1 METDNQE
8 AKMTS
13 SAQSSVRDYQLR
25 PFQKA
30 AHSVGMMNP
39 GPERSGAP
47 APPAPALIHQKSNS
61 GIDLPAT
68 ELKPDEKTR
77 LAVAGMIEQMP
88 GRLRKKMFAL
98 RSRIEWLV
106 HEYGVEHVGLQTLTI
121 RENIT
126 DRKEFNKRFK
136 SLSTNVFPKIYG
148 DWIRVFERQQR
159 GAWHAH
165 VVVATKQDIRTECD
179 VAALNQLL
187 KDNKDRKITKAI
199 YYAGIHRL
207 ASPNLRAIW
216 KEFRRLCG
224 IREFKERRKAK
235 GKRYYKF
242 DACHLMPIISSPQA
256 MAMYVSKY
264 ISKGFENRRPE
275 DKGVRLVG
283 CSKRVSQVCSERFS
297 WVDGAGSLWRTKL
310 GILAG
315 MLHFACSDD
324 FARKLGPKW
333 AYHLRPAIDLL
344 VLPYYASMKLAR
356 ADGWDLVSTSDGSP
370 WPWSDLDLPKAEVQQ
385 SRIQAFNLARQL
397 IERRNGKPRRKSRA
411 ETGWAPERW
420 ECKPRR
426 PRVYKYFKPPAKERV
441 LCQGELLT
449 FDVPQFVKD

>member
-1 METDNQE
+1 MDTNNPEPKNPQPAGPAARFYDL
-8 AKMTS
+8 KPFVKP
-13 SAQSSVRDYQLR
+13 AQAPV
-25 PFQKA
+25 
-30 AHSVGMMNP
+30 MNP
-39 GPERSGAP
+39 GPGRSGAS

-61 GIDLPAT
+61 GIESPAT
-68 ELKPDEKTR
+68 EAKPDEKTR
-77 LAVAGMIEQMP
+77 VAVAAMIEQMP

-98 RSRIEWLV
+98 RRRIEWLV
-106 HEYGVEHVGLQTLTI
+106 QEYGIEHVGLQTLTI

-136 SLSTNVFPKIYG
+136 SLSTNVFPKIYK

-165 VVVATKQDIRTECD
+165 VVVATKQDIRTGCD

-199 YYAGIHRL
+199 YYAGIQRL
-207 ASPNLRAIW
+207 ASPNLRGIW

-224 IREFKERRKAK
+224 IREFKDRRKAK

-297 WVDGAGSLWRTKL
+297 WVEGAGSLWRTKL
-310 GILAG
+310 SILAG

-356 ADGWDLVSTSDGSP
+356 ADGWDLVNTSDGSP
-370 WPWSDLDLPKAEVQQ
+370 WPWADLDLPKAEVQQ
-385 SRIQAFNLARQL
+385 SRIQAFNLVRQL
-397 IERRNGKPRRKSRA
+397 IERRRGKPRRKSRV
-411 ETGWAPERW
+411 ETAWDPERW
-420 ECKPRR
+420 ECEPKR

-441 LCQGELLT
+441 LCQGELLS
-449 FDVPQFVKD
+449 FDTPQFVKD